1 MQQLIIATRNVH
13 KTREIQRILGPDFAI
28 GDLSEHPEIPEVLE
42 NGRTFEENAAL
53 KAIAASRRL
62 SGFVIADDSGLEVD
76 ALDSAPGIYSARYAS
91 EKASDKQ
98 NIDKLLG
105 ELSRRQ
111 VWRNHA
117 SCLHEAGQVADL
129 PHFPP
134 AHFRCVLALARSG
147 QILGTFEGVVAGIIV
162 DLPRGRNGFGYDPIF
177 LPKGF
182 DQTFGELTPAE
193 KDRLSH
199 RAHAL
204 EKLRAFLNPASRSA
218 KR

>member
-91 EKASDKQ
+91 EKASDNQ

-182 DQTFGELTPAE
+182 DQTFGELAPAE

-204 EKLRAFLNPASRSA
+204 EKLRAFLNSASRSA